1 MRESDERPLTI
12 LAVCGS
18 IAAYKA
24 VEVLRHLQRAGR
36 PVQVIMTASARR
48 FIGEETFEGLT
59 SRQVYTDMYGD
70 GVGELHVELSR
81 RGETLLVVAATAD
94 MLARLA
100 TGRADDLVTATA
112 LCFSGPVCV
121 APAMHPNMWTHPATQ
136 RNVRTLRDDGVRF
149 LGPVQGRVA
158 SGDEGMGRMME
169 PADIAQSL
177 LSAGDLFGKR
187 IIVTA
192 GPTVEDV
199 DPVRFLSNRSTGRMG
214 YSIARR
220 ALERGASVELI
231 SGPVQLEPP
240 PGATVYPVRT
250 ALDLL
255 ARLRE
260 RCLTPSDAVIMAAAV
275 GDFRVR
281 QPHARKLKRGDG
293 LHLDLVENPDI
304 IHTIATE
311 RRGPIPRLVAFALET
326 GSDEAIIASARE
338 KLERKGVDLVVANR
352 ADEALETTTNRVHL
366 IHQSGCTSLPMQS
379 KLDVADAILD
389 RLVSQ

>member
-1 MRESDERPLTI
+1 ERPLTI

-112 LCFSGPVCV
+112 LCFSGPVYV

-158 SGDEGMGRMME
+158 
-169 PADIAQSL
+169 
-177 LSAGDLFGKR
+177 
-187 IIVTA
+187 
-192 GPTVEDV
+192 
-199 DPVRFLSNRSTGRMG
+199 
-214 YSIARR
+214 
-220 ALERGASVELI
+220 
-231 SGPVQLEPP
+231 
-240 PGATVYPVRT
+240 
-250 ALDLL
+250 
-255 ARLRE
+255 
-260 RCLTPSDAVIMAAAV
+260 
-275 GDFRVR
+275 
-281 QPHARKLKRGDG
+281 
-293 LHLDLVENPDI
+293 
-304 IHTIATE
+304 
-311 RRGPIPRLVAFALET
+311 
-326 GSDEAIIASARE
+326 
-338 KLERKGVDLVVANR
+338 
-352 ADEALETTTNRVHL
+352 
-366 IHQSGCTSLPMQS
+366 
-379 KLDVADAILD
+379 
-389 RLVSQ
+389 